1 VAPRRSRPV
10 PPPALACSP
19 CEAPSL
25 SAPSSAPSCSCRAPR
40 ARTAPRLLRPRA
52 RREPSSRGSNVRRA
66 SSPDRRLKSGS
77 WAPCRRSLRWA
88 GARQDL
94 ASLSRTMRGG
104 KRWVLVRLAKRP
116 NGSRGWLPA
125 EAVTLRRT
133 VNRIE
138 VDLSE
143 RRLTLFRRGRSAL
156 RTSVAIGK
164 PGTPTPIGEFAIPE
178 LIRTNRP
185 GAFLGPVIIP
195 ITAFSRTLNEF
206 QGGNGRVAIHGTSG
220 PSLDRFRGEP
230 RLRPNEKR
238 RRARHR
244 ENRPAG

>member
-1 VAPRRSRPV
+1 MAPRRSRPV

-19 CEAPSL
+19 CEAPSS

-40 ARTAPRLLRPRA
+40 ARTAPRLLRQRA

-66 SSPDRRLKSGS
+66 SSPDRRLTPGS

-94 ASLSRTMRGG
+94 ASLTRTMRGG

-125 EAVTLRRT
+125 EAMTLRRT

-164 PGTPTPIGEFAIPE
+164 PGTPTPIGESAIAE
-178 LIRTNRP
+178 LIQTNRP

-195 ITAFSRTLNEF
+195 SRASAGRSTSSRAETGASPSTA
-206 QGGNGRVAIHGTSG
+206 
-220 PSLDRFRGEP
+220 
-230 RLRPNEKR
+230 
-238 RRARHR
+238 RAS
-244 ENRPAG
+244 PA